1 MDKLKCKKKEY
12 TQRNVC
18 ARITEM
24 SLTIIDGI
32 NRREK
37 LTSSVGMVLQ
47 DLSGRL

>member
-1 MDKLKCKKKEY
+1 MQKKWNV
-12 TQRNVC
+12 QRNVDAC
-18 ARITEM
+18 ITEM

-32 NRREK
+32 IRREK